1 MQLPQCV
8 SRTRVFLTLTLR
20 NEVVIEFQTPWADAF
35 SAGVSMLQMPHA
47 CTLLLQQGTHMIHRL
62 RYDQFEGGMYAIRGD
77 IVDVQN
83 EIRHFDIKCQLAM
96 IDSRVIVGSR
106 GAKVSGVDYSMK
118 STKNG
123 MLQVLRLITDS
134 LGGGAYLNEEPEES
148 QEKSGSSENG
158 DDVL

>member
-1 MQLPQCV
+1 
-8 SRTRVFLTLTLR
+8 
-20 NEVVIEFQTPWADAF
+20 
-35 SAGVSMLQMPHA
+35 
-47 CTLLLQQGTHMIHRL
+47 MIHRL